1 MNDSTVNKQ
10 TLEEVYEKSFEKLY
24 KFFYYKVQ
32 SRDIAEDLTSDTFLA
47 FANSLKAN
55 KEIQNINAFLF
66 GIARNVF
73 TKYLQQKY
81 KQEIPFSNISD
92 NFEDY
97 VDNYIVEIKR
107 TPSLDEKVKKFMD
120 KVPEKQR
127 IVLELRFFQKLSLK
141 EICEKL
147 NKDMNYVKTTQKR
160 GIRSLKDI
168 IALEF
173 G

>member
-32 SRDIAEDLTSDTFLA
+32 SSHISEDLTSDTFLA
-47 FANSLKAN
+47 FTNSLKAN